1 MTAEIRVRAIA
12 GLPLLV
18 AALLAPVSGHA
29 QALTTITEIGRSGAP
44 GLALRLMDSQQPDSA
59 NDPAAWFEWER
70 ARIAMLVQWRQ
81 WQRGLAR
88 LDAIPAGM
96 PPATQRWAATQRA
109 WFRLALGDAPAA
121 RRDLRR
127 LLWHNPSIDAAQRSA
142 WRQLIVRSYLL
153 EDDFDD
159 AVTAMRR
166 YQQDYRDA
174 QPAWRVLRA
183 RVLLSA
189 GQTGRVESILEGIT
203 TPEADALRTLDRLRQ
218 RAASPAKVFE
228 ETRKR
233 AESIKSPQDK
243 ARAWAIA
250 VHAAEA
256 MSSSAWVALAL
267 DQGIR
272 YAAALDRNDK
282 LFALDARQL
291 WAAYHR
297 YGRLVGN
304 SVQLLVGNDLAWM
317 EEAEKSLPLAPI
329 RARAL
334 LSVVAF
340 EGASAEIRELAH
352 GRLATLLAREP
363 GGFFVLRELYLD
375 TDRFPDIADV
385 PASVRYRL
393 ADFALSRADI
403 ELATQIMSTLDS
415 APAGADVF
423 EWQLRRARILTMG
436 GRSDAAAAALHTLL
450 ESNHQP
456 SAAALDRLLQVVF
469 DLQAVGADQ
478 AVVGVL
484 ERVLAQPITPE
495 QRREILFWRAESW
508 KALHK
513 YTLAAHDFMRS
524 ATLLDPQAADPWG
537 QTARYNAAES
547 LSEAGLV
554 DDAERI
560 YRALLRVTEDADR
573 KGVLRMRLQQ
583 LWLRDAAQDNVGR
596 D

>member
-1 MTAEIRVRAIA
+1 MI
-12 GLPLLV
+12 LV
-18 AALLAPVSGHA
+18 
-29 QALTTITEIGRSGAP
+29 
-44 GLALRLMDSQQPDSA
+44 
-59 NDPAAWFEWER
+59 
-70 ARIAMLVQWRQ
+70 
-81 WQRGLAR
+81 
-88 LDAIPAGM
+88 
-96 PPATQRWAATQRA
+96 
-109 WFRLALGDAPAA
+109 
-121 RRDLRR
+121 
-127 LLWHNPSIDAAQRSA
+127 
-142 WRQLIVRSYLL
+142 VRSYLL
-153 EDDFDD
+153 DDDFDD

-166 YQQDYRDA
+166 YQQDYRDE

-189 GQTGRVESILEGIT
+189 GQAGRVESILEGIA
-203 TPEADALRTLDRLRQ
+203 TPEADALRMLGRLRQ
-218 RAASPAKVFE
+218 RAIPPGKVFE
-228 ETRKR
+228 AARQR
-233 AESIKSPQDK
+233 AESVKSPQDK
-243 ARAWAIA
+243 ARSWAVA

-256 MSSSAWVALAL
+256 MSSSARVALAL

-272 YAAALDRNDK
+272 YAAALDRSDK

-291 WAAYHR
+291 WAAYRR

-304 SVQLLVGNDLAWM
+304 NVQLLVGNDLAWV

-334 LSVVAF
+334 LSVVGF
-340 EGASAEIRELAH
+340 EGTSDEIRELAH

-375 TDRFPDIADV
+375 TEQFADIADV

-393 ADFALSRADI
+393 ADFALSRSDI

-423 EWQLRRARILTMG
+423 DWQLRRARILTMG
-436 GRSDAAAAALHTLL
+436 GRSDAAAAVLHTLL
-450 ESNHQP
+450 EGNSQP

-478 AVVGVL
+478 EVVGVL
-484 ERVLAQPITPE
+484 EQVLALPISPE

-513 YTLAAHDFMRS
+513 HTRAAHDFIRS
-524 ATLLDPQAADPWG
+524 ATLLDPRAADPWG

-547 LSEAGLV
+547 LSDAGLV
-554 DDAERI
+554 DDARRI
-560 YRALLRVTEDADR
+560 YRALLRITEDADR
-573 KGVLRMRLQQ
+573 KGVLRMRLHQ